1 MSRPSLVPELYVSNL
16 DASLQFYV
24 DLLGFQV
31 EYERKAEGFC
41 CLSLDGAWL
50 MLEQV
55 SDRSP
60 ASSHELAEGRWLTAR
75 LERPFGRG
83 VNFEIT
89 VADLASIVARFEESG
104 KQPLLTTHERV
115 YEVDGFARAF
125 RVLLAS
131 DPDGYLIRLSEP
143 ISRD

>member
-1 MSRPSLVPELYVSNL
+1 MSRPSLVPELYVSSL

-89 VADLASIVARFEESG
+89 VADLASATGLSPAPTPWLRLALSPESESPAACGPLEAARGQS
-104 KQPLLTTHERV
+104 
-115 YEVDGFARAF
+115 
-125 RVLLAS
+125 LLA
-131 DPDGYLIRLSEP
+131 PRPRLPTRS
-143 ISRD
+143 